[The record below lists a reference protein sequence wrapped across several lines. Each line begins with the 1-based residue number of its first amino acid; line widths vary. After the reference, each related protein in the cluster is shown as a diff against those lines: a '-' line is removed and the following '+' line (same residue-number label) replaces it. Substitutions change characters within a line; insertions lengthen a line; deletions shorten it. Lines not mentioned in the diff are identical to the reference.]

1 MTKTNVFDTT
11 KQIKHNAEALLNKVK
26 TLSIDIDKH
35 IEAVDN
41 LWSVL
46 DKQKTQ
52 ENMKTIMVEPVYET
66 IEEPIVERENANK
79 ETAQN
84 LQPDDMHKTEFKS
97 QVTEALKIE
106 HQPESEIKSKPEEK
120 SGIDN
125 KTKSEDKPRV
135 EDRHKRSERPTPTN
149 RPKAFDKPQFEDKS
163 AVTQRPKIESEV
175 KPAFPKPREPYKR
188 DTATSSAEAAK
199 TINKQ
204 QGDSNPRS
212 FEPRTRPGFKSD
224 LVNTTETTAKGV
236 LPQRDKPF
244 VRPSQQGQSQ
254 QQRTDAPRQFVRG
267 KTDRKAVDIVDKFFA
282 DPELKERERKDKEE
296 AGKSSVQRSPQIQPK
311 SKTRQDKKDL
321 WLTKE
326 SEDVSSIGKIKNNR
340 NKSFERQSRQE
351 QAKPTAER
359 KKSITMGDFIIV
371 KDLSEKIGVQ
381 ASEIIKSLLKLGV
394 LVTINQELDYD
405 TAMLV
410 SSEFNIELEKKAV
423 KTYEQ
428 VMADDDV
435 PDTNDVLSE
444 RPPIVTV
451 MGHVD
456 HGKTSLLDAIRN
468 ARVTEQEAGGITQHI
483 GAYTVEMHNKQI
495 TFLDTP
501 GHEAFTSMR
510 ARGAQ
515 VTDIAILV
523 VAADDGIMPQTIEA
537 INHAKAAK
545 VPIIVAI
552 NKIDLPDADPDRVAQ
567 QLMEH
572 GLVAEKW
579 GGETIAVPVSALK
592 KKGIDTLLEM
602 IILVSELQ
610 ELKANPYRLAK
621 GTVIEAQLD
630 KGRGPVATVLVQNG
644 TLNIGDA
651 IVAGKSYGRV
661 RAMMDYKGN
670 RVKKAGPSIP
680 VEVLGLSDVPEAG
693 DAIYAVKDDK
703 LAKQVAEERESKS
716 RDLLQKS
723 LYKASLEDLFNQ
735 VKEGDTKDL
744 NIIIKADV
752 QGSVEA
758 VKNALERIPSDK
770 VKIRAIHGGVGAI
783 TESDVMLATAS
794 NAIIVG
800 FNVRPS
806 GNASELAQKE
816 KIDIRIYRVIYNA
829 IEDIQ
834 AAIKGML
841 APEYKENRV
850 GHAEIR
856 AIFKVTG
863 MGNVAGCFVTD
874 GKIVRNAGIR
884 LIRDGIIV
892 HEGKISSLKRFK
904 DDAKEVAAGYECGLT
919 INNFNDIK
927 EGDIIEA
934 YIMEEV
940 Q

>member
-1 MTKTNVFDTT
+1 MIKTNVFDTT
-11 KQIKHNAEALLNKVK
+11 KQVKQNVESLLNKVK
-26 TLSIDIDKH
+26 TLNIDIDKH
-35 IEAVDN
+35 IGEVNN
-41 LWSVL
+41 LWGVL
-46 DKQKTQ
+46 DKQQLQLQ
-52 ENMKTIMVEPVYET
+52 ESMKAVVVESINEPIEGPSVEP
-66 IEEPIVERENANK
+66 ENTQND
-79 ETAQN
+79 TAEN
-84 LQPDDMHKTEFKS
+84 LQKDEMLKIDIKPEFKD
-97 QVTEALKIE
+97 ALKSDDNTE
-106 HQPESEIKSKPEEK
+106 VKPDT
-120 SGIDN
+120 DN
-125 KTKSEDKPRV
+125 QTKAEDKLNV
-135 EDRHKRSERPTPTN
+135 EENHKKNEGSSPAN
-149 RPKAFDKPQFEDKS
+149 NAKAFDKPKYEDKS
-163 AVTQRPKIESEV
+163 ELSQKPRIESGI
-175 KPAFPKPREPYKR
+175 KPADSRYK
-188 DTATSSAEAAK
+188 DAYQKDMITSPAE
-199 TINKQ
+199 INKQ
-204 QGDSNPRS
+204 QADSKPRL
-212 FEPRTRPGFKSD
+212 FEPRTRTGFKSD
-224 LVNTTETTAKGV
+224 LANTTQTTAKAIQ
-236 LPQRDKPF
+236 PQKDRPF
-244 VRPSQQGQSQ
+244 VRPTQQGPSQ
-254 QQRTDAPRQFVRG
+254 QQRTDATRQFPRG
-267 KTDRKAVDIVDKFFA
+267 KTDRKAIDIVDKFFA
-282 DPELKERERKDKEE
+282 DPELKEREKKEKEE
-296 AGKSSVQRSPQIQPK
+296 AGKSSVQRTPQIQPK
-311 SKTRQDKKDL
+311 SKTRQDKKDV
-321 WLTKE
+321 WLGKE
-326 SEDVSSIGKIKNNR
+326 AGDIASVGKGKNYKSR
-340 NKSFERQSRQE
+340 GFGRQNKQE
-351 QAKPTAER
+351 QPKPTAER

-428 VMADDDV
+428 VMEDDDTS
-435 PDTNDVLSE
+435 DTSEVLLE

-468 ARVTEQEAGGITQHI
+468 SRVTEQEAGGITQHI
-483 GAYTVEMHNKQI
+483 GAYTVEMNKKI
-495 TFLDTP
+495 VTFLDTP

-515 VTDIAILV
+515 VTDIAVLV

-552 NKIDLPDADPDRVAQ
+552 NKIDLPDADPDRIAQ
-567 QLMEH
+567 QLMAH

-579 GGETIAVPVSALK
+579 GGETITVPVSALK

-610 ELKANPYRLAK
+610 DFKANPDRLAK

-670 RVKKAGPSIP
+670 RVKNAGPSIP
-680 VEVLGLSDVPEAG
+680 VEVWGLSDVPEAG
-693 DAIYAVKDDK
+693 DVIYAVKDDK

-716 RDLLQKS
+716 RNLLQKS
-723 LYKASLEDLFNQ
+723 LSKTSLEDLFSQ

-758 VKNALERIPSDK
+758 VKNALERISSDK

-806 GNASELAQKE
+806 GSASDLAQKE
-816 KIDIRIYRVIYNA
+816 KIDIRIYRIIYNA

-841 APEYKENRV
+841 APEYKENRI

-856 AIFKVTG
+856 VVFKVTG

-874 GKIVRNAGIR
+874 GKIVRNAGVR
-884 LIRDGIIV
+884 LIRDGIVV

-904 DDAKEVAAGYECGLT
+904 DDAKEVAAGYECGLS
-919 INNFNDIK
+919 IVNFNDIK

-934 YIMEEV
+934 YTMEEV
-940 Q
+940 QTN

>member
-11 KQIKHNAEALLNKVK
+11 KQIKNNAEVLLNKVK
-26 TLSIDIDKH
+26 TLNVDIDKH
-35 IEAVDN
+35 IGDVN
-41 LWSVL
+41 SLWSAL
-46 DKQKTQ
+46 DKQQIQ
-52 ENMKTIMVEPVYET
+52 ESMKVVVVERVH
-66 IEEPIVERENANK
+66 EPIEVPNAEPENTKKDA
-79 ETAQN
+79 AQN
-84 LQPDDMHKTEFKS
+84 RPMDDKLEIDIKP
-97 QVTEALKIE
+97 QVTDTLKSDNESIVEVKSKLEDKPEATAFEKPKVDDKSVVSQNPRME
-106 HQPESEIKSKPEEK
+106 SAVRSEIK
-120 SGIDN
+120 
-125 KTKSEDKPRV
+125 PRM
-135 EDRHKRSERPTPTN
+135 
-149 RPKAFDKPQFEDKS
+149 FE
-163 AVTQRPKIESEV
+163 Q
-175 KPAFPKPREPYKR
+175 
-188 DTATSSAEAAK
+188 
-199 TINKQ
+199 
-204 QGDSNPRS
+204 
-212 FEPRTRPGFKSD
+212 RTRPGMKSD
-224 LVNTTETTAKGV
+224 SANSSEIKGKV
-236 LPQRDKPF
+236 VQPQKDKPF
-244 VRPSQQGQSQ
+244 VRPTQQGQSP
-254 QQRTDAPRQFVRG
+254 QQRTDSSKQFARG
-267 KTDRKAVDIVDKFFA
+267 KTDRRAIDIVDKFFA
-282 DPELKERERKDKEE
+282 DPELKEREKKEKEE
-296 AGKSSVQRSPQIQPK
+296 AGKSSVSRTPQILPK
-311 SKTRQDKKDL
+311 SKTRQDKKDI
-321 WLTKE
+321 WLEKGPGKGE
-326 SEDVSSIGKIKNNR
+326 PIGKIKNYR
-340 NKSFERQSRQE
+340 NKGFERYNRQE
-351 QAKPTAER
+351 QPKPTAER
-359 KKSITMGDFIIV
+359 KKSITMGEFITV

-435 PDTNDVLSE
+435 QDTHDVLSL

-456 HGKTSLLDAIRN
+456 HGKTSLLDVIRN
-468 ARVTEQEAGGITQHI
+468 SRVTEQEAGGITQHI
-483 GAYTVEMHNKQI
+483 GAYTVEMNKKPI

-515 VTDIAILV
+515 VTDIAVLV

-567 QLMEH
+567 QLMEY

-602 IILVSELQ
+602 IILVAELQ
-610 ELKANPYRLAK
+610 ELKANPHRLAK

-651 IVAGKSYGRV
+651 IIAGKSYGRV

-670 RVKKAGPSIP
+670 RVKNAGPSMP

-716 RDLLQKS
+716 RNLLQKS
-723 LYKASLEDLFNQ
+723 LYKASLEELFSQ

-770 VKIRAIHGGVGAI
+770 VKIKTIHGGVGAV

-794 NAIIVG
+794 SAIIVG

-806 GNASELAQKE
+806 ASASELAQKE
-816 KIDIRIYRVIYNA
+816 KIDIRVYRIIYNA

-841 APEYKENRV
+841 EPEYKENRV

-856 AIFKVTG
+856 VVFKVSG

-874 GKIVRNAGIR
+874 GKIVRNAGVR
-884 LIRDGIIV
+884 LIRDSIVV

-904 DDAKEVAAGYECGLT
+904 DDAKEVAAGYECGIS

-927 EGDIIEA
+927 EGDVIEA
-934 YIMEEV
+934 FVMEEI
-940 Q
+940 QTS

>member
-1 MTKTNVFDTT
+1 MTKTNVFETT
-11 KQIKHNAEALLNKVK
+11 KQIKNNAEALLNKVK
-26 TLSIDIDKH
+26 TLNIDIDKH
-35 IEAVDN
+35 IGTVN
-41 LWSVL
+41 SLWNVL
-46 DKQKTQ
+46 EKQQ
-52 ENMKTIMVEPVYET
+52 ARENMKVVVVEPFHEAIDET
-66 IEEPIVERENANK
+66 SIGH
-79 ETAQN
+79 
-84 LQPDDMHKTEFKS
+84 D
-97 QVTEALKIE
+97 
-106 HQPESEIKSKPEEK
+106 KSKLNASGNLLSINKFINEVKQQDIDTPTIGVDINIEDKLKYEYKPKIDDESKADVKPLLEVNSKVAEK
-120 SGIDN
+120 SVP
-125 KTKSEDKPRV
+125 TSEAAIIDKPMSDDKFTG
-135 EDRHKRSERPTPTN
+135 EHKSRIEMGTKPPYSKPKDIFINTTSEAGKTMN
-149 RPKAFDKPQFEDKS
+149 RPQ
-163 AVTQRPKIESEV
+163 I
-175 KPAFPKPREPYKR
+175 
-188 DTATSSAEAAK
+188 
-199 TINKQ
+199 
-204 QGDSNPRS
+204 DS
-212 FEPRTRPGFKSD
+212 RTRPFEPKTRPDFKP
-224 LVNTTETTAKGV
+224 NFTNAAETTVKSIQ
-236 LPQRDKPF
+236 PQKDRPF
-244 VRPSQQGQSQ
+244 VRPAQQGQSPQ
-254 QQRTDAPRQFVRG
+254 QKTDITRQFARG
-267 KTDRKAVDIVDKFFA
+267 KTDRKATDIVDKFFA
-282 DPELKERERKDKEE
+282 DPELKEREKKDKEE
-296 AGKSSVQRSPQIQPK
+296 AGKSSVQRTPQILPK
-311 SKTRQDKKDL
+311 SKTRQDKKDV
-321 WLTKE
+321 WL
-326 SEDVSSIGKIKNNR
+326 GKDSGDIASVGKGKNFRNR
-340 NKSFERQSRQE
+340 GFERHNKQDQP
-351 QAKPTAER
+351 KPTAER
-359 KKSITMGDFIIV
+359 KKSITMGDYIIV

-410 SSEFNIELEKKAV
+410 SSEFNIELEKKA
-423 KTYEQ
+423 TRSYEQ
-428 VMADDDV
+428 VMADDNTLDSSEL
-435 PDTNDVLSE
+435 LSQ

-468 ARVTEQEAGGITQHI
+468 SSVTEQEAGGITQHI
-483 GAYTVEMHNKQI
+483 GAYSVEKNDRLI

-515 VTDIAILV
+515 VTDIAVLV

-552 NKIDLPDADPDRVAQ
+552 NKIDLPGADPDRVAQ

-579 GGETIAVPVSALK
+579 GGETITVPVSALK

-610 ELKANPYRLAK
+610 DLKANPDRLAK
-621 GTVIEAQLD
+621 GTVIEAQLH

-644 TLNIGDA
+644 TLSIGDA

-680 VEVLGLSDVPEAG
+680 VEVWGLSDVPEAG
-693 DAIYAVKDDK
+693 DFIYAVKDDK

-716 RDLLQKS
+716 RNLLQKS
-723 LYKASLEDLFNQ
+723 LSKTSLEDLFSQ

-758 VKNALERIPSDK
+758 VKNALERIPSEK
-770 VKIRAIHGGVGAI
+770 VKIRAIHGGVGAV

-806 GNASELAQKE
+806 GSASELAQKE
-816 KIDIRIYRVIYNA
+816 KIDIRIYRIIYNA

-841 APEYKENRV
+841 APEYKENRI

-856 AIFKVTG
+856 VIFKVTG
-863 MGNVAGCFVTD
+863 MGSVAGCFVTD
-874 GKIVRNAGIR
+874 GKIARNSGVR
-884 LIRDGIIV
+884 LIRDGIVV

-904 DDAKEVAAGYECGLT
+904 DDAKEVAAGYECGLS
-919 INNFNDIK
+919 IVNFNDIK
-927 EGDIIEA
+927 EGDVVEA
-934 YIMEEV
+934 YVMEEI
-940 Q
+940 QTS

>member
-1 MTKTNVFDTT
+1 MTKTNVFDTAKT
-11 KQIKHNAEALLNKVK
+11 IKSNAEALLNKVK
-26 TLSIDIDKH
+26 KLN
-35 IEAVDN
+35 VDVDSHLIN
-41 LWSVL
+41 VNSLWSVL
-46 DKQKTQ
+46 DKKALQETLNAVDVKAVDEHSTGQFDETENTQISVLVPPESVVESVKAIELNPLADFNVVSGTEPASKVPLMPEAKPELSSTLKSWDKPNIEVSKKSDDEIKPLQKEADIKKIQ
-52 ENMKTIMVEPVYET
+52 
-66 IEEPIVERENANK
+66 IEGSATDAPTVKIN
-79 ETAQN
+79 
-84 LQPDDMHKTEFKS
+84 PEFKGA
-97 QVTEALKIE
+97 TTPRAFEPRPR
-106 HQPESEIKSKPEEK
+106 PETKPDTF
-120 SGIDN
+120 SA
-125 KTKSEDKPRV
+125 TA
-135 EDRHKRSERPTPTN
+135 RPTP
-149 RPKAFDKPQFEDKS
+149 
-163 AVTQRPKIESEV
+163 
-175 KPAFPKPREPYKR
+175 
-188 DTATSSAEAAK
+188 
-199 TINKQ
+199 Q
-204 QGDSNPRS
+204 QKDR
-212 FEPRTRPGFKSD
+212 
-224 LVNTTETTAKGV
+224 
-236 LPQRDKPF
+236 PF
-244 VRPSQQGQSQ
+244 VRPAQQGQASQ
-254 QQRTDAPRQFVRG
+254 QRSDSPRPFNRA
-267 KTDRKAVDIVDKFFA
+267 KPDRRPVDIVDKFFS
-282 DPELKERERKDKEE
+282 DPELKEREKKEKEE
-296 AGKSSVQRSPQIQPK
+296 AIKTTAQRTPQTQ
-311 SKTRQDKKDL
+311 SKTKLRQDKKAIWFD
-321 WLTKE
+321 KE
-326 SEDVSSIGKIKNNR
+326 PSKAESGTWVRNSKNKGLARQIK
-340 NKSFERQSRQE
+340 QE
-351 QAKPTAER
+351 PVRPTAER
-359 KKSITMGDFIIV
+359 KKSITMGDFITV

-394 LVTINQELDYD
+394 LVTINQDLDYD

-410 SSEFNIELEKKAV
+410 SSEFNIELEKKSI

-428 VMADDDV
+428 VMTDDDLQDSHEGLV
-435 PDTNDVLSE
+435 S

-468 ARVTEQEAGGITQHI
+468 SRVTENEAGGITQHI
-483 GAYTVEMHNKQI
+483 GAYSVEMNNKLI

-515 VTDIAILV
+515 VTDIAVLV

-579 GGETIAVPVSALK
+579 GGETITVPVSALK
-592 KKGIDTLLEM
+592 RKGIDTLLEM
-602 IILVSELQ
+602 IILVAELQ
-610 ELKANPYRLAK
+610 ELKANPHRLGK

-661 RAMMDYKGN
+661 RAMIDFRGK
-670 RVKKAGPSIP
+670 RLKHAGPSIP

-693 DAIYAVKDDK
+693 DMIYAVKDDK

-716 RDLLQKS
+716 RNLLQKS
-723 LYKASLEDLFNQ
+723 LSKTSLEDLFNQ

-758 VKNALERIPSDK
+758 VKNALERITTDK
-770 VKIRAIHGGVGAI
+770 VRIKPIHGGVGAI
-783 TESDVMLATAS
+783 TESDVILATAS

-806 GNASELAQKE
+806 GSASELAQKE
-816 KIDIRIYRVIYNA
+816 KIEIRLYRIIYNA

-841 APEYKENRV
+841 APEYKEARV
-850 GHAEIR
+850 GQAEIR
-856 AIFKVTG
+856 AVFKVTG
-863 MGNVAGCFVTD
+863 MGNVAGCMVTD
-874 GKIVRNAGIR
+874 GKILRNAGVR
-884 LIRDGIIV
+884 LIRDSVVV

-904 DDAKEVAAGYECGLT
+904 DDAKEVASGYECGIS

-934 YIMEEV
+934 FVMEEI
-940 Q
+940 QTS

>member
-11 KQIKHNAEALLNKVK
+11 KQIKQNTEALLNKVK
-26 TLSIDIDKH
+26 ALNIDIDKH
-35 IEAVDN
+35 IGAVDN
-41 LWSVL
+41 LWSL
-46 DKQKTQ
+46 IDKQKTQ
-52 ENMKTIMVEPVYET
+52 ESMKSLVVEPVHDPVEK
-66 IEEPIVERENANK
+66 PILELENEKK

-84 LQPDDMHKTEFKS
+84 LQKDDMHKVEVKF
-97 QVTEALKIE
+97 QVHDALKIE
-106 HQPESEIKSKPEEK
+106 HDTDVEIKSKSEEK
-120 SGIDN
+120 SEADI
-125 KTKSEDKPRV
+125 KIKSEDKPKIEERN
-135 EDRHKRSERPTPTN
+135 KRTERPAQTN
-149 RPKAFDKPQFEDKS
+149 KANVFDKPKLEDKS
-163 AVTQRPKIESEV
+163 IVQHRPKTESEV
-175 KPAFPKPREPYKR
+175 KGDSKPRM
-188 DTATSSAEAAK
+188 
-199 TINKQ
+199 
-204 QGDSNPRS
+204 
-212 FEPRTRPGFKSD
+212 FEQRTRQGFQSD
-224 LVNTTETTAKGV
+224 SPNATKTTDKIIQ
-236 LPQRDKPF
+236 PQKDKPF
-244 VRPSQQGQSQ
+244 IRPSQHGQPQ
-254 QQRTDAPRQFVRG
+254 QQRTDAPRPYAKGRSD
-267 KTDRKAVDIVDKFFA
+267 KKAIDIVDKFFA

-296 AGKSSVQRSPQIQPK
+296 AGKGSVQRTPQILPK

-321 WLTKE
+321 WLEKG
-326 SEDVSSIGKIKNNR
+326 SEDAASTSKLKSNR
-340 NKSFERQSRQE
+340 NKSFERQGKQE
-351 QAKPTAER
+351 PVKPTAER
-359 KKSITMGDFIIV
+359 KKNITMGDFITV

-381 ASEIIKSLLKLGV
+381 AAEIIKSLLKLGV

-435 PDTNDVLSE
+435 PDTLGELSE

-483 GAYTVEMHNKQI
+483 GAYTVEMHDKQI

-579 GGETIAVPVSALK
+579 GGETITVPVSALK

-610 ELKANPYRLAK
+610 ELKANPSRLAK

-661 RAMMDYKGN
+661 RAMMDFKGN

-693 DAIYAVKDDK
+693 DTIYAVKDDK

-723 LYKASLEDLFNQ
+723 LYKVSLEDLFSQ

-758 VKNALERIPSDK
+758 VKNALERIPSEK
-770 VKIRAIHGGVGAI
+770 VKIRTIHGGVGAI

-806 GNASELAQKE
+806 GSASELAQKE
-816 KIDIRIYRVIYNA
+816 KIDIRIYRIIYNA

-841 APEYKENRV
+841 APEYKENRI
-850 GHAEIR
+850 GHADIR
-856 AIFKVTG
+856 AIFKVSG

-884 LIRDGIIV
+884 LIRDGIVI

-940 Q
+940 QNS